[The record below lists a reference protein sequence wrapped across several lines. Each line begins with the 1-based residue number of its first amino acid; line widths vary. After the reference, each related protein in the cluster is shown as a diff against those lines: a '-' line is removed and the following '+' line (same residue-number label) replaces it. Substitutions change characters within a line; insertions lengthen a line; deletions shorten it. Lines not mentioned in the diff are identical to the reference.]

1 MAKERASS
9 SDDNN
14 KPRGTL
20 KNVSHQKGE
29 VMPDTLYTLEEGKSR
44 VGWGNHAFRKAKS
57 EGLKVQYKHGRGY
70 LWGKD
75 LIDYIVEEPLRP
87 EDQAPGQR

>member
-9 SDDNN
+9 SDDSNR
-14 KPRGTL
+14 PRRTR
-20 KNVSHQKGE
+20 KKVSHREGE
-29 VMPDTLYTLEEGKSR
+29 VIPEALYTLEEGKSR
-44 VGWGNHAFRKAKS
+44 VGWGDHAFRKAKS

-75 LIDYIVEEPLRP
+75 IIDYIHDKHLRP
-87 EDQAPGQR
+87 EDQAPGER